1 MVNTMNN
8 QQPTQQKDTIMEEF
22 TFIEW
27 TQHTIWQ
34 SERFTIE
41 AETYEEAKEKFLSA
55 LDSGDEEQY
64 SEGDFE
70 YNLEDIKFAGGY
82 ELYDNEGN
90 LLIKEQ
96 G

>member
-1 MVNTMNN
+1 MNN

-64 SEGDFE
+64 SDGDFE
-70 YNLEDIKFAGGY
+70 YNFEDTEYTGKY
-82 ELYDNEGN
+82 EVYDIDGD
-90 LLIKEQ
+90 LLRKGEK
-96 G
+96 